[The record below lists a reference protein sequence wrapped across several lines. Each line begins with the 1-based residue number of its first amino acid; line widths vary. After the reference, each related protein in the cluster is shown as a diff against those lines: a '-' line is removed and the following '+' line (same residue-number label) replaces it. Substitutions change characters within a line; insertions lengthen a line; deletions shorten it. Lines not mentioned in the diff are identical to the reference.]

1 LPKSDLSLKS
11 NLKNK
16 KQKKKKGQ
24 THLPNKQ
31 PKSLGT
37 LSLKTQA
44 CEPGLVSIIFFAC
57 KGVDDIF
64 LKK

>member
-24 THLPNKQ
+24 THLSNKQ

-37 LSLKTQA
+37 LELENPSL
-44 CEPGLVSIIFFAC
+44 
-57 KGVDDIF
+57 
-64 LKK
+64 

>member
-37 LSLKTQA
+37 LELENPSL
-44 CEPGLVSIIFFAC
+44 
-57 KGVDDIF
+57 
-64 LKK
+64 